1 MAVPV
6 PLPVG
11 RWFLRGPVQ
20 MGRGQGTA
28 SIRSLVP
35 CRQCMAGAQV
45 PGGPGTNALEEL
57 PVAFSTKDWQRCVL
71 CSPPP
76 DAILPLVGE
85 APAAFHPPAWPE
97 DLLDPPPSR
106 SRIQAGGYLTGIPV
120 PRAPPEPPPPPPVPT
135 TPPVPPAGCGFI
147 SVDSSESS
155 DSEDGG
161 GRAGAPW
168 RAIARLRPGLG
179 ACPRPLATR
188 SKFRW
193 RRREGGSTGIRS
205 AKRLVLGFKA
215 GGRSTG
221 VVDGAIHLRTRAAS
235 ALVAVG
241 VAEEGGGLDAV
252 GVGVAGAVGVA

>member
-57 PVAFSTKDWQRCVL
+57 PVAFSTKEWQRCVL

-97 DLLDPPPSR
+97 DLLDPPPPDHGSKRGDISR
-106 SRIQAGGYLTGIPV
+106 EFQCLGLR
-120 PRAPPEPPPPPPVPT
+120 RNRPPPPVPT

-221 VVDGAIHLRTRAAS
+221 VVDGAIRRRTRAAS

-241 VAEEGGGLDAV
+241 AAEEGGGLDAV